1 MNIGIDIDDTLTNSS
16 QVFIKYA
23 RIYNKIN
30 KINYIINTN
39 ELNQNKAFG
48 WNEENKKEFA
58 KKFLMKILL
67 ETRPNKNATEIIKKL
82 KEEGHNIYFISA
94 RKDSEIANMF
104 DFTRLWLEKYKICYK
119 KLIVNS
125 SDKLIDCNE
134 NKIEIFIDDNYL
146 TCKRIQDNTKIKVL
160 MYETN
165 YNSWVDKSEI
175 EKVKNWEDIYRII
188 LQINKEKK
196 R

>member
-30 KINYIINTN
+30 KINHIINTN
-39 ELNQNKAFG
+39 ELDQKKAFG
-48 WNEENKKEFA
+48 WTKENQKEFA
-58 KKFLMKILL
+58 EKFLMRILL
-67 ETRPNKNATEIIKKL
+67 EATPNKNAVEIINKI
-82 KEEGHNIYFISA
+82 KEEGHNIYFITA

-104 DFTRLWLEKYKICYK
+104 DFTRLWLEKNKIYYD

-134 NKIEIFIDDNYL
+134 NNIEIFIDDNYL
-146 TCKRIQDNTKIKVL
+146 TCKRIKDNTKIKVF

-165 YNSWVDKSEI
+165 YNSWVDKIEI
-175 EKVKNWEDIYRII
+175 DRVKNWEDIYRII
-188 LQINKEKK
+188 LQIDKEK
-196 R
+196 RA

>member
-30 KINYIINTN
+30 KINHTINTN
-39 ELNQNKAFG
+39 ELDQKKAFG
-48 WNEENKKEFA
+48 WTEENQKEFA
-58 KKFLMKILL
+58 KKYLMQILL
-67 ETRPNKNATEIIKKL
+67 ETTPNKNAVEIIKRL
-82 KEEGHNIYFISA
+82 KEEGHNIYFITA

-104 DFTRLWLEKYKICYK
+104 DFTRLWLEKNKIYYD

-134 NKIEIFIDDNYL
+134 NNIEIFIDDNYL
-146 TCKRIQDNTKIKVL
+146 TCKRIKDNTKIKVF

-165 YNSWVDKSEI
+165 YNSWIDKIEI
-175 EKVKNWEDIYRII
+175 DRVKNWKDIYRII
-188 LQINKEKK
+188 LQIDKEK
-196 R
+196 RA